1 MEIKTEHDIFWNYD
15 SNTHK
20 NKNKKWISVESLQN
34 LNKIANLRWCAEV
47 LEKEIEKYHE
57 PATNMRGI
65 ARHLVYQLGVLES
78 YIYEKELKGEKE

>member
-1 MEIKTEHDIFWNYD
+1 MEIKTTGDILYHQYD
-15 SNTHK
+15 EIFH
-20 NKNKKWISVESLQN
+20 NKKWVNVESLQN
-34 LNKIANLRWCAEV
+34 LNKIANLRWCAEI

-78 YIYEKELKGEKE
+78 YIYEKELKGDKK